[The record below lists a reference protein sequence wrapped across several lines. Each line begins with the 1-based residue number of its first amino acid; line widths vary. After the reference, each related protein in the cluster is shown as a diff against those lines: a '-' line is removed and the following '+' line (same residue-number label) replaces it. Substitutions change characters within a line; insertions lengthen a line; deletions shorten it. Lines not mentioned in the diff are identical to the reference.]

1 MAKMRKGEVYE
12 FTENYVDG
20 TGWEFTEGTRF
31 RVTNEQ
37 HPYLDWFVALID
49 ILDGPSAG
57 RTARLGLG
65 MLDVGKV
72 RPVASR

>member
-1 MAKMRKGEVYE
+1 MTTRGDAMAKMRKGEVYE

-37 HPYLDWFVALID
+37 HPTST
-49 ILDGPSAG
+49 GSSP
-57 RTARLGLG
+57 
-65 MLDVGKV
+65 
-72 RPVASR
+72 